1 MAKKTAPL
9 LPSTEALLT
18 QFGDRLRL
26 ARQRRRLAAKQVAQR
41 AGMSPMTLRS
51 LERGG
56 SGVTMGAYLAVMQVL
71 GMEDDLGLL
80 CKADPQGRELQD
92 ARLPPASKKVAR
104 AVPTTRMSVSKLN
117 RSEPVGN
124 AVAQRHQVMGSSPQE
139 QLRKVM
145 ENSPQ
150 EQLRKAME
158 NSPQEQLRKVMENS
172 PQEQLR
178 KAMENSPQEQ
188 LRKVMENSPQEQL
201 RKVMGSSPQEQLR
214 ADLDESEAP
223 SRDIKRLLKSAENAQ
238 SWREQSGF
246 ADSETLAGLIH
257 PLEPFSKKRR

>member
-9 LPSTEALLT
+9 LPSTEALLS

-56 SGVTMGAYLAVMQVL
+56 SGVTMGAYLTVMQVL

-117 RSEPVGN
+117 RSEPVDN
-124 AVAQRHQVMGSSPQE
+124 AVAQLHR
-139 QLRKVM
+139 VM
-145 ENSPQ
+145 ENSP
-150 EQLRKAME
+150 
-158 NSPQEQLRKVMENS
+158 P
-172 PQEQLR
+172 
-178 KAMENSPQEQ
+178 
-188 LRKVMENSPQEQL
+188 
-201 RKVMGSSPQEQLR
+201 EQLR
-214 ADLDESEAP
+214 ADLDKLAAP

-257 PLEPFSKKRR
+257 PLEPLSKKRR

>member
-1 MAKKTAPL
+1 MAKKIAPL
-9 LPSTEALLT
+9 LPTTEALLS

-56 SGVTMGAYLAVMQVL
+56 SGVTMGAFLAVMQVL

-92 ARLPPASKKVAR
+92 ARLSPASKKVAR
-104 AVPTTRMSVSKLN
+104 AVPTTRISVSKLN
-117 RSEPVGN
+117 RSEPVGV
-124 AVAQRHQVMGSSPQE
+124 AVAQRHQVME
-139 QLRKVM
+139 
-145 ENSPQ
+145 
-150 EQLRKAME
+150 
-158 NSPQEQLRKVMENS
+158 
-172 PQEQLR
+172 
-178 KAMENSPQEQ
+178 
-188 LRKVMENSPQEQL
+188 
-201 RKVMGSSPQEQLR
+201 SSPQEQLR
-214 ADLDESEAP
+214 ADRDELEAP
-223 SRDIKRLLKSAENAQ
+223 SRDIKRPLKSAENAQ

-246 ADSETLAGLIH
+246 ADSETLARLIH